1 MQTCVEEKQYWQCF
15 GNEMIKLNQIKQQWN
30 ENEMIK
36 IDNAFESNKMEE
48 GKTKTK
54 EVALRQIHST
64 IVILQIAQY

>member
-1 MQTCVEEKQYWQCF
+1 
-15 GNEMIKLNQIKQQWN
+15 MIKLNQIKQQWN
-30 ENEMIK
+30 ENKMVK

-48 GKTKTK
+48 DKTKTK